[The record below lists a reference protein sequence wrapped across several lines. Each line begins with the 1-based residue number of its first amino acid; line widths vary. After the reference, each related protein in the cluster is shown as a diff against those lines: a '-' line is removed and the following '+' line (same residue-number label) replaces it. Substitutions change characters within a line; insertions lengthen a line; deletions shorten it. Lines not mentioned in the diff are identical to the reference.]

1 MKNYFKSFVLFGI
14 LAGLLF
20 SSCGKYDEG
29 PNFSLR
35 SKKSRLVNVWVF
47 DKVIQDGEDV
57 TEMIKE
63 INPNYSIDIRK
74 DNTFIITQYDED
86 LGQMVEDKGK
96 WEFSK
101 DKEEVEFSDDAT
113 GQIST
118 EEILRLTNNE
128 FWAELDLGFTKLEFR
143 YKPK

>member
-1 MKNYFKSFVLFGI
+1 M
-14 LAGLLF
+14 
-20 SSCGKYDEG
+20 
-29 PNFSLR
+29 
-35 SKKSRLVNVWVF
+35 VNVWVF

-128 FWAELDLGFTKLEFR
+128 FWAELDFGFTKLEIR

>member
-35 SKKSRLVNVWVF
+35 SKKSRLVNVWVI
-47 DKVIQDGEDV
+47 DKVMQDGEDV
-57 TEMIKE
+57 TAMILE
-63 INPNYSIDIRK
+63 SNPNYSMDIRK
-74 DNTFIITQYDED
+74 DNTVIITQYDED

-101 DKEEVEFSDDAT
+101 DKEEVEFSDDET

>member
-101 DKEEVEFSDDAT
+101 DKEEVEFSDDET

>member
-35 SKKSRLVNVWVF
+35 SKKSRLVNVWVI
-47 DKVIQDGEDV
+47 DKVMQDGEDV
-57 TEMIKE
+57 TAMILE
-63 INPNYSIDIRK
+63 SNPNYSMDIRK
-74 DNTFIITQYDED
+74 DNTVIITQYDED
-86 LGQMVEDKGK
+86 LGQMVENKGK

-101 DKEEVEFSDDAT
+101 DKEEVEFSDDET

>member
-35 SKKSRLVNVWVF
+35 SKKSRLVNVWVI

-63 INPNYSIDIRK
+63 SNPNYSMDIRK
-74 DNTFIITQYDED
+74 DNTVIITQYDED
-86 LGQMVEDKGK
+86 LGQMVENKGK

-101 DKEEVEFSDDAT
+101 DKEEVEFSDDET

>member
-128 FWAELDLGFTKLEFR
+128 FWAELDFGFTKLEIR